1 MFPTNFREITLQ
13 SYLQSD
19 QVCQTSVEKTLIHLM
34 RKLWQLNEMALE
46 FNNHVIS

>member
-19 QVCQTSVEKTLIHLM
+19 QVCQTSVEKNFDSFNAKTLAIKRNGL
-34 RKLWQLNEMALE
+34 R
-46 FNNHVIS
+46 I